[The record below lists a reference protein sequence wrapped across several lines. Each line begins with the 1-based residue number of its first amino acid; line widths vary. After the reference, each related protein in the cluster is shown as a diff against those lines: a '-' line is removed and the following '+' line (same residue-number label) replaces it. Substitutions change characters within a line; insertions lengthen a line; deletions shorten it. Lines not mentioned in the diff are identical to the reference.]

1 MMDLQ
6 PLECV
11 ALANDIPEHGLKAG
25 DLGTIVEMY
34 EPDGVEVEFV
44 TAAGRIQAL
53 VTLRARDVRKV
64 GPGDMIAVRRVAPA
78 A

>member
-11 ALANDIPEHGLKAG
+11 ALAHDIPEYGLKAG
-25 DLGTIVEMY
+25 DLGAIVEIY

-44 TAAGRIQAL
+44 TAAGRAQAL
-53 VTLRARDVRKV
+53 VTLRAPDVRKW
-64 GPGDMIAVRRVAPA
+64 APA
-78 A
+78 T

>member
-1 MMDLQ
+1 MELQ

-11 ALANDIPEHGLKAG
+11 ALTHDIPEYGLKAG

-34 EPDGVEVEFV
+34 EPDGLEVEFV
-44 TAAGRIQAL
+44 TAAGQTQAL
-53 VTLRARDVRKV
+53 VSLRAPELRKV
-64 GPGDMIAVRRVAPA
+64 GPGDMIAVRSAAPA